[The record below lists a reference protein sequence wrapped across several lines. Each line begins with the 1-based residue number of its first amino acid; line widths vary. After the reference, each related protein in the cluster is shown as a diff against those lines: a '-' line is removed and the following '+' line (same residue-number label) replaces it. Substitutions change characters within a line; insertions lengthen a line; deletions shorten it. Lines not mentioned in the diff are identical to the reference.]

1 MACKY
6 GCRDNVAVIENV
18 AVGAALA
25 AKFLFDLKN
34 IAAKAAPTATFF
46 PKPIQYKQ
54 QKSIYE

>member
-1 MACKY
+1 
-6 GCRDNVAVIENV
+6 
-18 AVGAALA
+18 VGAALA
-25 AKFLFDLKN
+25 AKFLFNLKN